1 MRTIVHISDL
11 HFGRV
16 DQATTE
22 PLVHKI
28 QELQPQLLAISGDLT
43 QRARSWQFR
52 EARRFLDR
60 LPNRQIVVPGNHD
73 VPAYNLV
80 KRFFDPLK
88 KFHRYITPERLPS
101 FVDEEIAAFGM
112 NSTLSLTTKY
122 GRLRERD
129 IVAVCEKL
137 LQLPDE
143 RMKVVVCHHPFDLPA
158 NHTARDLIGGAAG
171 AMQSFAACGVDLI
184 LSGHLHL
191 SHTSLTA
198 ERYRIPGHSALIVQA
213 GTAISNRGRGEFNS
227 FNVLRVD
234 GQKLTVE
241 RFTFDTATSSYQLL
255 KVEQF
260 TRTASGWAGEKS

>member
-16 DQATTE
+16 DPATTE
-22 PLVHKI
+22 PLLRQI
-28 QELQPQLLAISGDLT
+28 QELQPNLVAISGDLT
-43 QRARSWQFR
+43 QRARTGQFQ
-52 EARRFLDR
+52 EAREFLDR
-60 LPNRQIVVPGNHD
+60 LPNPQIVVPGNHD

-101 FVDEEIAAFGM
+101 YVDDEIAVFGM

-129 IVAVCEKL
+129 IAAVCEKL
-137 LQLPDE
+137 LQLPKD
-143 RMKVVVCHHPFDLPA
+143 RMKVVVCHHPFDLPPD
-158 NHTARDLIGGAAG
+158 HTTRDLISGAAG

-198 ERYRIPGHSALIVQA
+198 QRYGIPGHSALIVQA
-213 GTAISNRGRGEFNS
+213 GTATSNRGRGEFNS
-227 FNVLRVD
+227 FNVLKVD
-234 GQKLTVE
+234 AAKLTVD
-241 RFTFDTATSSYQLL
+241 RFTFDIAASRYTPLKTESFARTAT
-255 KVEQF
+255 
-260 TRTASGWAGEKS
+260 GWSAEKS